1 MNAFEFLIKLNSF
14 FPSNESEELFKE
26 RMNEYVN
33 SIVHK
38 SQTSKCQYDYDKV
51 FTYILETY
59 KYKAFPSLPDILD
72 ALPKG
77 KIYNNCTSTETIK
90 RVINGIEYEFTIVP
104 NHWENVKTIGE
115 IDAEIRGRKKK
126 EIA

>member
-1 MNAFEFLIKLNSF
+1 MNAFEFLVKLNSF

-59 KYKAFPSLPDILD
+59 KYKSFPSLPDILE

-77 KIYNNCTSTETIK
+77 KIYNTCNSNQTIK
-90 RVINGIEYEFTIVP
+90 RIINGMEYEFTIVP
-104 NHWENVKTIGE
+104 NHWENVKTISE
-115 IDAEIRGRKKK
+115 VSAEIRSRTKK